1 MEKKCE
7 IAKNVEIDGEKYKV
21 INPEDPCAA
30 INRVLA
36 RHEGAKVITPQEYEA
51 ILKSKTQEPDK

>member
-21 INPEDPCAA
+21 INPEDPGAA

-36 RHEGAKVITPQEYEA
+36 RHEGVKVITPQEYEE
-51 ILKSKTQEPDK
+51 LKSKTQEPKK